1 MSEVLVEIWR
11 GPFLECEH
19 RGHAVIVNS
28 KGQVMESWGNPEQEI
43 LPRSSSKILQALP
56 MVESGA
62 ADAFGLTSEQLALS
76 CASHQGDPLHTTA
89 VSAWLSALDLS
100 EDDLRCGSHWPTGRK
115 TANALVRA
123 GEKPCQLHNNCS
135 GKHCGFLTLNKHLG
149 GDAEYVDVNHPVQ
162 KAALDVFEELTG
174 ENSAGYGIDGCSAP
188 NFATSLKGLATAM
201 ARMGAGTRGDAS
213 LRLVEAMAKHPMQ
226 VAGEGRACTELMQA
240 IGGRVVLKTGAE
252 GVYTAILPDQD
263 LGIALKIEDGATR
276 ASESAI
282 AALLVR
288 LGVAD
293 AAHPMVQKRMAPPLK
308 NAAGLVVGGIRPSE
322 TLMTAK
328 A

>member
-1 MSEVLVEIWR
+1 
-11 GPFLECEH
+11 
-19 RGHAVIVNS
+19 VNS
-28 KGQVMESWGNPEQEI
+28 KGDIIEAWGNPGKEI

-62 ADAFGLTSEQLALS
+62 ADAFGLNSEHLALS

-89 VSAWLSALDLS
+89 VSAWLTELDLT
-100 EDDLRCGSHWPTGRK
+100 EDDLRCGSHWPTGRN
-115 TANALVRA
+115 TSNELVRE
-123 GEKPCQLHNNCS
+123 GKKPCQLHNNCS
-135 GKHCGFLTLNKHLG
+135 GKHSGFLTLSKHLG
-149 GDAEYVDVNHPVQ
+149 GDAEYIDINHPVQ
-162 KAALDVFEELTG
+162 KAALAVFEELTG
-174 ENSAGYGIDGCSAP
+174 ENSSGYGIDGCSAP

-213 LRLVEAMAKHPMQ
+213 VRLVEAMARHPML
-226 VAGEGRACTELMQA
+226 VAGQGRSCTELMEA

-293 AAHPMVQKRMAPPLK
+293 AAHPMVQKRMSPPLK
-308 NAAGLVVGGIRPSE
+308 NAAGLVVGGIRPAE
-322 TLMTAK
+322 TLLNAK
-328 A
+328 S